1 MSNLDHLEMPAADL
15 VTATA
20 MLADLVCDLG
30 SAQGR
35 IHEETHAKALWIAN
49 RVRDDMRGFFETV
62 LNEVE
67 AAPSAGRIER

>member
-30 SAQGR
+30 SARGR
-35 IHEETHAKALWIAN
+35 LHEDTHAKALWIAN
-49 RVRDDMRGFFETV
+49 RVRNDMAGFFETV
-62 LNEVE
+62 LAEVE
-67 AAPSAGRIER
+67 AASAAGRVGR